1 MKPAYY
7 NRQRFHKPW
16 HFLQLAAEVPMEA
29 LAELFHNFSLDNFR
43 KELSL
48 WKTNALSNQQ
58 SVYEDIASRKDLEDF
73 MQELLKL
80 IEAFYL
86 LNKEKNKSYYD
97 LLFTA
102 LPKETRE
109 KIESNNKIIL
119 LSEEEQSNPS
129 NTIKQ
134 FNQLFSETYTQIELM
149 DLLEAIITYEGDLP
163 TDKSTLI
170 LYYQQLLFLIKQA
183 FTLAHSY
190 IPPRL
195 S

>member
-1 MKPAYY
+1 MKSAHH

-43 KELSL
+43 KELAI
-48 WKTNALSNQQ
+48 WKAIALSNQQ
-58 SVYEDIASRKDLEDF
+58 SVYEDAASRKDLEDF

-102 LPKETRE
+102 LPTETRQ
-109 KIESNNKIIL
+109 KIENSNTTTL
-119 LSEEEQSNPS
+119 LTEEEQSNPS
-129 NTIKQ
+129 NTIQ
-134 FNQLFSETYTQIELM
+134 HFNQLFSETYTQIELL
-149 DLLEAIITYEGDLP
+149 DLLEAIITAEGDLP
-163 TDKSTLI
+163 TDKSNLI
-170 LYYQQLLFLIKQA
+170 LYYQQLLYLVKLASI
-183 FTLAHSY
+183 LAHSY